1 MNLVDLGNVSSGVCQ
16 VRKCLQMGLI
26 FFFFAFKPKHLIQ
39 EQWFIH
45 VIPKKL
51 TQSLQSQRLQERWQ
65 RSKEYFERLPE
76 LMTGWHPE
84 SCKCLISIWKDKRS
98 DFYISSSAMLHLHL
112 TLSAATLFFF
122 LTFILASSFA
132 LPEGGKTKSSV
143 QHLKLIW
150 PTLSLHAVTSMLR
163 RNNNSI
169 PDIHG
174 EESFTMCWLHSARLR
189 LKNHNNVFLNY

>member
-16 VRKCLQMGLI
+16 VRKCLQMELI

-45 VIPKKL
+45 LIPKKL

-98 DFYISSSAMLHLHL
+98 DFYISSSAMLHL
-112 TLSAATLFFF
+112 TLGAATLFFF
-122 LTFILASSFA
+122 FYLSWRAHSLCQRVEKQKARSNTWNSSGRLCLCTQWRQCSGGTITAFQTYTEKSPLQCADCTVHVSGWKTTTTSFLTTNI
-132 LPEGGKTKSSV
+132 
-143 QHLKLIW
+143 
-150 PTLSLHAVTSMLR
+150 
-163 RNNNSI
+163 
-169 PDIHG
+169 
-174 EESFTMCWLHSARLR
+174 
-189 LKNHNNVFLNY
+189 